1 MSDESVFA
9 LQSMQPT
16 SRVALV
22 GVDCSG
28 YHGPFDLWGSPST
41 VVVSRGSYSAGVKI
55 RDLIKLDSEEDADEF
70 LRSDRDAHREFC
82 ANTASPCRRQL
93 LRFGWSTSPND
104 GGESCTRPA
113 DATYRWNTRGQTR
126 AICFGR
132 PGTSTYPAVGERD
145 VGTLD
150 TARTSGEGDP
160 THWRC

>member
-70 LRSDRDAHREFC
+70 LRSDHRGLK
-82 ANTASPCRRQL
+82 RL
-93 LRFGWSTSPND
+93 LFGV
-104 GGESCTRPA
+104 
-113 DATYRWNTRGQTR
+113 
-126 AICFGR
+126 R
-132 PGTSTYPAVGERD
+132 PGLAGLCGE
-145 VGTLD
+145 
-150 TARTSGEGDP
+150 
-160 THWRC
+160 